1 MARSKE
7 LYMEIAKIEMAK
19 KAYDSLP
26 LSIREQMDL
35 KSIYVPDFPY
45 KEDEDWVKLNKES
58 GKLYRKLKDYEF
70 KLRQK

>member
-19 KAYDSLP
+19 KDYDSLP
-26 LSIREQMDL
+26 LNIREQMDL